1 MEMLFL
7 SLSKLLCARG
17 VARQMGINVTDLFL
31 LACLCD
37 VLSVPLLNQVYRLG
51 AENLQGALQKSPCK
65 RIYRGVDAQYPCK
78 RACRLD
84 LQGD

>member
-7 SLSKLLCARG
+7 SLPKLWCARG
-17 VARQMGINVTDLFL
+17 VARQMGIDVADLFL

-37 VLSVPLLNQVYRLG
+37 VLSVPLLNQVYRLR

-65 RIYRGVDAQYPCK
+65 RIYKGVDAQYPCK